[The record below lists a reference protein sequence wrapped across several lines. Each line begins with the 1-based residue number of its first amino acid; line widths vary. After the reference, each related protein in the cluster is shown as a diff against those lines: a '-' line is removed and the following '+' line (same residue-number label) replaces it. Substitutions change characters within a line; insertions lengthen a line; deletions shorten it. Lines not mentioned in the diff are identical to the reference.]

1 MLFSFYFYFRC
12 FTFYI
17 FYIMFYILTVTRLFS
32 IKLSI
37 SVIKFYRTFHHH
49 ISGMK
54 TSGTKAE
61 LLHRI
66 QTGEGNPDEMVKL
79 KTAPATAPKN
89 EYSNEFVIEDTGK
102 YGKKLISMTVAELKQ
117 ICVEKSL
124 KVSGKKAEIIQRI
137 ELHDFLLLPISERIP
152 ISKENGDSDSEM
164 KNKNIVADIVV
175 QKIPDKSSSS
185 LFRTY
190 DAMSLEFLQD
200 ICRSK
205 SLSHNGDKMQLI
217 ETLLSDEVE
226 DGSVSENAFVDFY
239 NEGLRSEVPL
249 LTILQPPAKKYREI
263 R

>member
-1 MLFSFYFYFRC
+1 
-12 FTFYI
+12 
-17 FYIMFYILTVTRLFS
+17 
-32 IKLSI
+32 
-37 SVIKFYRTFHHH
+37 
-49 ISGMK
+49 MK

-66 QTGEGNPDEMVKL
+66 QTGEGNPDEMVTAKS
-79 KTAPATAPKN
+79 APASTN

-102 YGKKLISMTVAELKQ
+102 YGKKLISMTVAELKK

-152 ISKENGDSDSEM
+152 ILSKNGDSDSEV
-164 KNKNIVADIVV
+164 KNEKNENTVADIVV
-175 QKIPDKSSSS
+175 EKIPEKSSSA

-190 DAMSLEFLQD
+190 DAMSIEFLQD

-205 SLSHNGDKMQLI
+205 SLSHFGDKMQLI

-226 DGSVSENAFVDFY
+226 EGSVSENAFVDFY

>member
-1 MLFSFYFYFRC
+1 
-12 FTFYI
+12 
-17 FYIMFYILTVTRLFS
+17 
-32 IKLSI
+32 
-37 SVIKFYRTFHHH
+37 
-49 ISGMK
+49 MK

-66 QTGEGNPDEMVKL
+66 QTGDGNPDEMVKA
-79 KTAPATAPKN
+79 KSAPALTN

-102 YGKKLISMTVAELKQ
+102 YEKKLISMTVAELKK

-152 ISKENGDSDSEM
+152 ISSKNGDSDSEL
-164 KNKNIVADIVV
+164 KIEKYENTVSDIVV
-175 QKIPDKSSSS
+175 QKIPEKSSSA

-190 DAMSLEFLQD
+190 DAMSIEFLQD

-205 SLSHNGDKMQLI
+205 SLSHFGDKMQLI

-226 DGSVSENAFVDFY
+226 EGSVSENAFVDFY

>member
-1 MLFSFYFYFRC
+1 MYDC
-12 FTFYI
+12 I
-17 FYIMFYILTVTRLFS
+17 V
-32 IKLSI
+32 
-37 SVIKFYRTFHHH
+37 
-49 ISGMK
+49 GMK

-66 QTGEGNPDEMVKL
+66 QTGEGNPDEMVKS
-79 KTAPATAPKN
+79 KSVPAPSN
-89 EYSNEFVIEDTGK
+89 EYSNEFVIEDSGK
-102 YGKKLISMTVAELKQ
+102 YEKKLVSMTVAELKK
-117 ICVEKSL
+117 ICAEKSL
-124 KVSGKKAEIIQRI
+124 KLSGKKIEIIQRI

-152 ISKENGDSDSEM
+152 ISKKNGDSDSET
-164 KNKNIVADIVV
+164 KNEKIANIENIVTE
-175 QKIPDKSSSS
+175 KIPEKSSNA

-190 DAMSLEFLQD
+190 DAMSIEYLQD

-205 SLSHNGDKMQLI
+205 SLSHFGDKNQLI

-226 DGSVSENAFVDFY
+226 EGSVSENAFVDFY